1 MYAKRMFN
9 KSSIG
14 SFISSCI
21 VQVDDG
27 GDDGKAG
34 VSDGKAWKGN

>member
-1 MYAKRMFN
+1 MYVKRTFN

-21 VQVDDG
+21 VQVDG
-27 GDDGKAG
+27 GDNGKAG